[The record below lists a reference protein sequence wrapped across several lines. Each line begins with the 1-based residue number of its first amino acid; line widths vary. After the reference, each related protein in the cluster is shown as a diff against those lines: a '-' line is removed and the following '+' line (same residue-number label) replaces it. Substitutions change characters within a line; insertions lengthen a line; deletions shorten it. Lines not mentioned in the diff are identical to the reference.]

1 MIAPS
6 FSPLYK
12 FLDNFS
18 MATSTSPTSE
28 PATTIPSGET
38 TKNEQTYPCS
48 CHCGSITFTVT
59 LSPPLTEQ
67 TVMECNC
74 SICRR
79 VGYLLV
85 CTSHSPHPTPFPR
98 HSVLKSTDPPKE
110 AVVFSE
116 DSLPRLSRYQFNTKQ
131 IDHLFCGNC
140 GSSLGIDFCEF
151 RQKGYGIS
159 VRAFNN
165 VDLEGLKYKKWDGK
179 AKLPPYSDV
188 SGVQWALDHPAG
200 ENERKEKAT

>member
-85 CTSHSPHPTPFPR
+85 Y
-98 HSVLKSTDPPKE
+98 PPKE